1 MRPLETRYRL
11 LFQAS
16 TKPARG
22 RRGGPQG
29 LLPFTIVRTLHLPPL
44 PAMTQARSP
53 LDYLHD
59 PRLNKGTG
67 FTEEERDRLGLRGL
81 LPPRVT
87 NLADQKERILE
98 NFRRKPTPLEQ
109 YIYLT
114 SLQDRNEHLFYQVLM
129 EHIEEMMPVIYTP
142 TVGEACVR
150 FGHIFRRPRGLYVTA
165 RDRGRVRTLLGHWPE
180 PDVAML
186 VVTDGERILGLGDL
200 GANGMGIPIGKLAL
214 YTACAGVD
222 PARCLPVAIDVGTDR
237 ADLLDDSLYLGLHQ
251 PRLRGPAYDE
261 LLEEFMVAV
270 SEVFPRA
277 VIQFEDFATDNAV
290 RLLARYRDRACCFND
305 DIQGTAGVVLAG
317 LLSAGRVTGQP
328 LVEQRVLFLGAGA
341 AATGIAQLV
350 TAAMI
355 RDGLPETEA
364 RARCWLVDEHGL
376 LTADRPGLP
385 EFRRR
390 WAHPHAPV
398 PDLTGAVEALRPTA
412 LIGVSGAAGAF
423 TETVIRAMARAN
435 PRPIIFPLS
444 NPTSKAECT
453 AEQAYAWSEG
463 QAIVATGSPFGP
475 VEWRGRRFIPGQGNN
490 AYIFPGVGLGV
501 IVSGA
506 RRVTD
511 AMFHAAART
520 LAGAVQETELA
531 DGRLFPPLREIRAVS
546 ATIAAAVAEVAFADG
561 LATVPRPA
569 DLAQAVAASMYDG
582 SYPAYA

>member
-1 MRPLETRYRL
+1 
-11 LFQAS
+11 
-16 TKPARG
+16 
-22 RRGGPQG
+22 
-29 LLPFTIVRTLHLPPL
+29 
-44 PAMTQARSP
+44 MTQARSP

-98 NFRRKPTPLEQ
+98 NFRRKPSPLEQ

-237 ADLLDDSLYLGLHQ
+237 ADLLEDPLYLGLHQ

-261 LLEEFMVAV
+261 LLEEFMAAV

-350 TAAMI
+350 AAAMT
-355 RDGLPETEA
+355 REGLPEAEA
-364 RARCWLVDEHGL
+364 RTRCWLVDEQGL

-390 WAHPHAPV
+390 WAHPHPPV
-398 PDLTGAVEALRPTA
+398 PDLAGAIEALRPTA

-453 AEQAYAWSEG
+453 AEQAYSWSEG

-511 AMFHAAART
+511 GMFHAAART
-520 LAGAVQETELA
+520 LAGAVQDAELA
-531 DGRLFPPLREIRAVS
+531 EGRLFPPLREIRTVS
-546 ATIAAAVAEVAFADG
+546 ATIAVAVAEVAFADG

-569 DLAQAVAASMYDG
+569 DLAQTVAASMYDG
-582 SYPAYA
+582 SYPSYA